1 MAVNLI
7 GRDIKARYR
16 VIDERGRG
24 NFGSVYLVRDLLTN
38 YVYAMKVMVFEQ
50 GSDRELVER
59 FMREALILYNINDL
73 HIVRVVDYGNEGNL
87 YYIIMH
93 HIDGQNLKYYMQHY
107 GKMEPLRAL
116 DYIHQI
122 AEGLEAAHQHGVVH
136 RDIKPQNI
144 LVNNKGIVKIVDFG
158 LSRSREM
165 LTITQSDKFMGTA
178 YYVAPEQIISSH
190 EVDTRAD
197 LYALTVVFFEMIA
210 GEPPYTKGRA
220 LDIILQHTKGEIP
233 SLCERRPE
241 LPEEV
246 DLFIQRA
253 MARVPDDR
261 FQTPAEYILA
271 VEQLQILVRSA
282 MKQQSMPLAA
292 APYPGG
298 QGSSYLVA
306 VEPTLRSPQ
315 VNSVPLPPGG
325 VPVGPSQS
333 VPLVGQPQSSSMPLV
348 GQPQSVPL
356 NGQQVS
362 QSASVPFGGQQQ
374 ANPQGGPVG
383 QVPGLAS
390 QPVGFPQLQP
400 ARLVLQASGQ
410 VVPLQGANL
419 LVGRLDPRRE
429 THPDIVLDD
438 PDKTVGRVHACL
450 AYRQGRWSIEDRN
463 SRNKTR
469 LNGTILTPFEPQPLS
484 HGDRLR
490 FGRFEARFEL
500 G

>member
-24 NFGSVYLVRDLLTN
+24 NFGSVYLVRDILTN
-38 YVYAMKVMVFEQ
+38 YIYAMKVMVFEQ
-50 GSDRELVER
+50 GTDRELVER

-73 HIVRVVDYGNEGNL
+73 HIVRVVDYGNEGTL

-197 LYALTVVFFEMIA
+197 LYALTVVFFEMMA

-246 DLFIQRA
+246 DLFVQKA

-292 APYPGG
+292 VPYPGG
-298 QGSSYLVA
+298 QGSSYLAA
-306 VEPTLRSPQ
+306 VEPTLRAPQ
-315 VNSVPLPPGG
+315 VNSAPLPPGN
-325 VPVGPSQS
+325 VPAAPLSSLPLAGQPLS
-333 VPLVGQPQSSSMPLV
+333 VPQPV
-348 GQPQSVPL
+348 
-356 NGQQVS
+356 
-362 QSASVPFGGQQQ
+362 SVPFGGQPQ
-374 ANPQGGPVG
+374 ANLQGGPAG
-383 QVPGLAS
+383 QVPGLVS
-390 QPVGFPQLQP
+390 QPVGSPMVQP
-400 ARLVLQASGQ
+400 ARLVLQSGGQ
-410 VVPLQGANL
+410 IVQLQGANL

-469 LNGTILTPFEPQPLS
+469 LNGAVLTPFEPQPLN